1 LLVGR
6 PLKAFTFLEYK
17 LMYKVKVIRRIF
29 DGSSIDDSKN
39 FASTSRDLH
48 LPISPFS
55 GMTILMPSPEV
66 IKEVTVYADT
76 QEVSCFL
83 DDHYAKRY
91 PSAWSFQE
99 RIDQD
104 ALNGM
109 TLIFNNPLHKA

>member
-1 LLVGR
+1 
-6 PLKAFTFLEYK
+6 
-17 LMYKVKVIRRIF
+17 MYKVKVIRRIF

-55 GMTILMPSPEV
+55 GMTILMPYPEV
-66 IKEVTVYADT
+66 IKDVTVFADT

-83 DDHYAKRY
+83 EDYYAERY

-99 RIDQD
+99 RIDED
-104 ALNGM
+104 VSNGM
-109 TLIFNNPLHKA
+109 VLIFNNPLHTT